1 MQIVMMITSVLVSAV
16 ISWLVAR
23 LQVKAQINQKRQE
36 HLADNQEMFAK
47 WIVYENDMI
56 RVLQAKRTAEQ
67 FESYQKAERN
77 LVVQMALIGLE
88 YHAARYDELLQELTT
103 FTNTS
108 RNLQKDLDLEK
119 LSDLI
124 SLQKQLNRDLR
135 PTVSKFKIMNDNALL

>member
-108 RNLQKDLDLEK
+108 RNLQKNFDLEK

-124 SLQKQLNRDLR
+124 SLQKQINRDLR
-135 PTVSKFKIMNDNALL
+135 QVIAQQHQNLK

>member
-23 LQVKAQINQKRQE
+23 LQVKVQVNQKRQE
-36 HLADNQEMFAK
+36 HLAENQEMFAK

-56 RVLQAKRTAEQ
+56 RVLQAKRTSEQ

-108 RNLQKDLDLEK
+108 RNLQKDFDLEK

-124 SLQKQLNRDLR
+124 SLQKQINRDLR
-135 PTVSKFKIMNDNALL
+135 QVIAQQYQNLK

>member
-124 SLQKQLNRDLR
+124 SLQKQINRDLR
-135 PTVSKFKIMNDNALL
+135 QVIAQQYQNLK

>member
-1 MQIVMMITSVLVSAV
+1 MFNLNFTICHLERGLTGMQIVMMITSVLVSAV

-67 FESYQKAERN
+67 FESYQKAE
-77 LVVQMALIGLE
+77 
-88 YHAARYDELLQELTT
+88 
-103 FTNTS
+103 
-108 RNLQKDLDLEK
+108 
-119 LSDLI
+119 
-124 SLQKQLNRDLR
+124 
-135 PTVSKFKIMNDNALL
+135 

>member
-1 MQIVMMITSVLVSAV
+1 MQIVIMITSVLVSAV

-108 RNLQKDLDLEK
+108 RNLQKNFDLEK

-124 SLQKQLNRDLR
+124 SLQKQINRDLR
-135 PTVSKFKIMNDNALL
+135 QVIAQQHQNLK

>member
-47 WIVYENDMI
+47 WIVYENDII

-67 FESYQKAERN
+67 QKAERN

-124 SLQKQLNRDLR
+124 SLQKQINRDLR
-135 PTVSKFKIMNDNALL
+135 QVIAQQYQNLK

>member
-47 WIVYENDMI
+47 WIVYENDII

-124 SLQKQLNRDLR
+124 SLQKQINRDLR
-135 PTVSKFKIMNDNALL
+135 QVIAQQYQNLK

>member
-1 MQIVMMITSVLVSAV
+1 MQIVIMITSVLVSAV

-47 WIVYENDMI
+47 WIVYENDII

-124 SLQKQLNRDLR
+124 SLQKQINRDLR
-135 PTVSKFKIMNDNALL
+135 QVIAQQYQNLK

>member
-88 YHAARYDELLQELTT
+88 YHAARDDELLQELTT

-108 RNLQKDLDLEK
+108 RNLQKDFDLEK

-124 SLQKQLNRDLR
+124 SLQKQINRDLR
-135 PTVSKFKIMNDNALL
+135 QVIAQQYQNLK

>member
-1 MQIVMMITSVLVSAV
+1 MQIVIMITSVLVSAV

-124 SLQKQLNRDLR
+124 SLQKQINRDLR
-135 PTVSKFKIMNDNALL
+135 QVIAQQYQNLK

>member
-23 LQVKAQINQKRQE
+23 LQVKVQVNQKRQE
-36 HLADNQEMFAK
+36 HLTNNQEMFAK

-124 SLQKQLNRDLR
+124 SLQKQINRDLR
-135 PTVSKFKIMNDNALL
+135 QVIAQQYQNLK

>member
-108 RNLQKDLDLEK
+108 RNLQKNLDLEK

-124 SLQKQLNRDLR
+124 SLQKQINRDLR
-135 PTVSKFKIMNDNALL
+135 QVIAQQYQNLK

>member
-23 LQVKAQINQKRQE
+23 LQVKAQINPKRQE

-56 RVLQAKRTAEQ
+56 RVLQVKRTAEQ

-124 SLQKQLNRDLR
+124 SLQKQINRDLR
-135 PTVSKFKIMNDNALL
+135 QVIAQQYQNLK

>member
-124 SLQKQLNRDLR
+124 SLQKQINHDLR
-135 PTVSKFKIMNDNALL
+135 QVIAQQYQNLK

>member
-135 PTVSKFKIMNDNALL
+135 QVIAQQYQNLK

>member
-1 MQIVMMITSVLVSAV
+1 MQIVIMITSVLVSAV

-23 LQVKAQINQKRQE
+23 LQVKVQVNQKRQE

-47 WIVYENDMI
+47 WIVYENDII

-124 SLQKQLNRDLR
+124 SLQKQINRDLR
-135 PTVSKFKIMNDNALL
+135 QVIAQQYQNLK

>member
-108 RNLQKDLDLEK
+108 RNLQKNLDLEK
-119 LSDLI
+119 LNDLI
-124 SLQKQLNRDLR
+124 SLQKQINRDLR
-135 PTVSKFKIMNDNALL
+135 QVIAQQYQNLK

>member
-88 YHAARYDELLQELTT
+88 YHAARYNELLQELTT

-108 RNLQKDLDLEK
+108 RNLQKNLDLEK

-124 SLQKQLNRDLR
+124 SLQKQINRDLR
-135 PTVSKFKIMNDNALL
+135 QVIAQQYQNLK

>member
-1 MQIVMMITSVLVSAV
+1 MQIVIMITSVLVSAV

-56 RVLQAKRTAEQ
+56 RVLQAKRTVEQ

-124 SLQKQLNRDLR
+124 SLQKQINRDLR
-135 PTVSKFKIMNDNALL
+135 QVIAQQYQNLK

>member
-88 YHAARYDELLQELTT
+88 YHAAQYDELLQELTT

-108 RNLQKDLDLEK
+108 RNLQKDFDLEK

-124 SLQKQLNRDLR
+124 SLQKQINRDLR
-135 PTVSKFKIMNDNALL
+135 QVIAQQYQNLK

>member
-108 RNLQKDLDLEK
+108 RNLQKDFDLEK

-135 PTVSKFKIMNDNALL
+135 QVIAQQYQNLK

>member
-88 YHAARYDELLQELTT
+88 YHAAKYDALLQKLTT
-103 FTNTS
+103 FTNNS
-108 RNLQKDLDLEK
+108 RDLQKNFDLEK

-135 PTVSKFKIMNDNALL
+135 QVIAQQYQNLK

>member
-23 LQVKAQINQKRQE
+23 LQVKAQINQK

-47 WIVYENDMI
+47 WIVYENDII

-124 SLQKQLNRDLR
+124 SLQKQINRDLR
-135 PTVSKFKIMNDNALL
+135 QVIAQQYQNLK

>member
-23 LQVKAQINQKRQE
+23 LQVKVQVNQKRQE
-36 HLADNQEMFAK
+36 HLAENQEMFAK

-124 SLQKQLNRDLR
+124 SLQKQINRDLR
-135 PTVSKFKIMNDNALL
+135 QVIAQQYQNLK

>member
-1 MQIVMMITSVLVSAV
+1 MMITSVLVSAV

-47 WIVYENDMI
+47 WIVYENDII

-67 FESYQKAERN
+67 QKAERN

-124 SLQKQLNRDLR
+124 SLQKQINRDLR
-135 PTVSKFKIMNDNALL
+135 QVIAQQYQNLK

>member
-23 LQVKAQINQKRQE
+23 LQVKVQVNQKRQE

-124 SLQKQLNRDLR
+124 SLQKQINRDLR
-135 PTVSKFKIMNDNALL
+135 QVIAQQYQNLK

>member
-23 LQVKAQINQKRQE
+23 LQVKAQINQKRQD

-108 RNLQKDLDLEK
+108 RNLQKNLDLEK

-124 SLQKQLNRDLR
+124 SLQKQINRDLR
-135 PTVSKFKIMNDNALL
+135 QVIAQQYQNLK

>member
-1 MQIVMMITSVLVSAV
+1 MQIVLMITSVLVSAV

-108 RNLQKDLDLEK
+108 RNLQKNLDLEK

-124 SLQKQLNRDLR
+124 SLQKQINRDLR
-135 PTVSKFKIMNDNALL
+135 QVIAQQYQNLK

>member
-88 YHAARYDELLQELTT
+88 YHAARYDEFLQELTT

-124 SLQKQLNRDLR
+124 SLQKQINRDLR
-135 PTVSKFKIMNDNALL
+135 QVIAQQYQNLK

>member
-1 MQIVMMITSVLVSAV
+1 MQIVIMITSVLVSAV

-23 LQVKAQINQKRQE
+23 LQVKVQVNQKRQE

-124 SLQKQLNRDLR
+124 SLQKQINRDLR
-135 PTVSKFKIMNDNALL
+135 QVIAQQYQNLK

>member
-124 SLQKQLNRDLR
+124 SLQKQSNRDLR
-135 PTVSKFKIMNDNALL
+135 QVIAQQYQNLK

>member
-124 SLQKQLNRDLR
+124 SLQKQINRDLR
-135 PTVSKFKIMNDNALL
+135 QVIAQQHQNLK